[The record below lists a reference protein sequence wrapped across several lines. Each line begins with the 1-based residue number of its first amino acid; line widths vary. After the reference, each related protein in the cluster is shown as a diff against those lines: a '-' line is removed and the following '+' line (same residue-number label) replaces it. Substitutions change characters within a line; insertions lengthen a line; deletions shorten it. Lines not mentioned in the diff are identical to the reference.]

1 MIILLDL
8 KAAAGNEKI
17 DIEAVLTYQSEVFA
31 FMVSVEE
38 GERKELKEEIGSV
51 EFEIDTDRREISY
64 NISRRDIWQN
74 MFRE

>member
-17 DIEAVLTYQSEVFA
+17 DIEAVLTYQGELFTYL
-31 FMVSVEE
+31 MSVKE
-38 GERKELKEEIGSV
+38 GERKELKQEIGLV
-51 EFEIDTDRREISY
+51 EFEIDIDRSEISY
-64 NISRRDIWQN
+64 DIWRRDIRQN

>member
-1 MIILLDL
+1 
-8 KAAAGNEKI
+8 
-17 DIEAVLTYQSEVFA
+17 
-31 FMVSVEE
+31 MVSVEE